1 MGVGSRRRRRVGGFR
16 VLERAGMVRVATLP
30 RSRGTGASRLLR
42 GGRIT
47 QTWTGLSVDI
57 TPASRGSVEEALQGA
72 AEPAGAPVAD
82 IRMGAAREHR
92 PPRQHHPDRHGRKRN
107 RVRESA
113 PANRLQTSS
122 PAGSDNPHSR
132 ACRNPTRSRCSLDRG
147 HRRRTDSQS
156 FTRPSLACFRDNP

>member
-42 GGRIT
+42 GERIT
-47 QTWTGLSVDI
+47 QTWTELSVDI
-57 TPASRGSVEEALQGA
+57 TLASRGSVEEALQGA

-92 PPRQHHPDRHGRKRN
+92 PPRQHHPDRLDRKRI
-107 RVRESA
+107 ESA
-113 PANRLQTSS
+113 RVLPRTDSRQEA

-132 ACRNPTRSRCSLDRG
+132 ARRNPTRSRCSSTVGTVAGPTHSRS
-147 HRRRTDSQS
+147 HV
-156 FTRPSLACFRDNP
+156 PSLALIYG